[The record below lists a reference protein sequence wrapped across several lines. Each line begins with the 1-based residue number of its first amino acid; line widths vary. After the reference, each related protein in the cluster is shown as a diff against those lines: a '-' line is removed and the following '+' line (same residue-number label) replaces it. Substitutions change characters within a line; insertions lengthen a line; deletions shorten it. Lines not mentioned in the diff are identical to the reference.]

1 MIGGRGSRRSRRKE
15 GSRDNG
21 QRGSRPAS
29 NSIGGA
35 ANEWYF
41 IARQEKWPPT
51 WGHFF
56 RFVLTAA
63 TYAFDDGFDRIAV
76 S

>member
-1 MIGGRGSRRSRRKE
+1 MMEEEGRGDHE
-15 GSRDNG
+15 GKKGRGTTVSEG
-21 QRGSRPAS
+21 AVQRPIQSAGLPMMVLYRPAR
-29 NSIGGA
+29 
-35 ANEWYF
+35 E
-41 IARQEKWPPT
+41 WPPT